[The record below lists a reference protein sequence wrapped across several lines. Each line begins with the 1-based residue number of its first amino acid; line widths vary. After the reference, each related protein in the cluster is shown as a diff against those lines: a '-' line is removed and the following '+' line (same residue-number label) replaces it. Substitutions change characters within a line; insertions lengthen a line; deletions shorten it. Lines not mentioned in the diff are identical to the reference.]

1 MLSKPNDFRKG
12 ENFMAETEYILEAK
26 NIVKVFPGVHALKGV
41 DLKVKK
47 GEILALVGENGAGKS
62 TLMKCVLGIYP
73 PTSGEIIFDGVHKK
87 RYSTIDALKMG
98 ISMIQQELSPI
109 EHRPIMENIWIGRE
123 PINKAGF
130 VDHKKMYEM
139 TRELLSSIGM
149 NEDPKM
155 LVKDLTVA
163 KQQMVEIAKAISY
176 DAKLIIMDEP
186 TSAISGNEIAELFS
200 IMRKIKKEGKS
211 IIYIS
216 HKLDEIYQISDRVV
230 VLRDGEF
237 VGSDDIDK
245 IEVNK
250 MIEMMVGREV
260 NELFPKTKCEIG
272 DVKMKVVGLS
282 SGKKFQDISFDVRKG
297 EILGIAGLIGAG
309 RTELIETIFGLRKRT
324 AGKVFIDGK
333 EVQINSPAD
342 AIENG
347 MAFLTEDRRLNGIF
361 PVLSVKI
368 NLMVADM
375 NHLINKAGF
384 LSNKLIVKKCLEYI
398 KAIQIKTP
406 SQEQLIM
413 NLSGG
418 NQQKVLVGR
427 WLMTN
432 PEILF
437 LDEPTRGI
445 DVGTKAEIHKLISE
459 LAGQCKSIVMVSSE
473 LPEILGMSDRILVL
487 NEGRLTGVL
496 ENNDE
501 LTQEEVMKY
510 ATKRGN

>member
-1 MLSKPNDFRKG
+1 
-12 ENFMAETEYILEAK
+12 MAETEYILEAT
-26 NIVKVFPGVHALKGV
+26 NIVKEFPGVHALKGV

-47 GEILALVGENGAGKS
+47 GEILGLVGENGAGKS
-62 TLMKCVLGIYP
+62 TLMKCIIGIHP
-73 PTSGEIIFDGVHKK
+73 PSSGEIVFDSVQMKK
-87 RYSTIDALKMG
+87 YSTIDALNMG

-123 PINKAGF
+123 PRNKVGL
-130 VDHKKMYEM
+130 VDHQQMYKI
-139 TRELLSSIGM
+139 TKELLKSIGM
-149 NEDPKM
+149 DEDPKM

-176 DAKLIIMDEP
+176 QAKLIIMDEP
-186 TSAISGNEIAELFS
+186 TSAISGNEITELFS
-200 IMRKIKKEGKS
+200 LMRKVKEEGRS

-216 HKLDEIYQISDRVV
+216 HKLDEIYTITDRVV
-230 VLRDGEF
+230 ILRDGEF
-237 VGSDDIDK
+237 IASSDIDK
-245 IEVNK
+245 IEVTK
-250 MIEMMVGREV
+250 MIEMMVGREI
-260 NELFPKTKCEIG
+260 NDFFPKIKCDIG
-272 DVKMKVVGLS
+272 EVKMRVEGLS
-282 SGKKFQDISFDVRKG
+282 SGKKFQNISFDVRKG
-297 EILGIAGLIGAG
+297 EILGVAGLIGAG
-309 RTELIETIFGLRKRT
+309 RTELIETIFGIRKKT
-324 AGKVFIDGK
+324 AGKVIIDGK
-333 EVQINSPAD
+333 EVDIKSPAD

-368 NLMVADM
+368 NLVVANL
-375 NHLINKAGF
+375 NHLVNKSGF

-406 SQEQLIM
+406 SQEQIVM

-473 LPEILGMSDRILVL
+473 LPEILGMSDRIIVL

-496 ENNDE
+496 ENTKE

-510 ATKRGN
+510 ATKRELQGENNEG

>member
-1 MLSKPNDFRKG
+1 MS
-12 ENFMAETEYILEAK
+12 ENEYILEAT
-26 NIVKVFPGVHALKGV
+26 NIVKKFPGVHALKGV

-47 GEILALVGENGAGKS
+47 GEILGLVGENGAGKS
-62 TLMKCVLGIYP
+62 TLMKCIIGIHP
-73 PTSGEIIFDGVHKK
+73 PTSGEIIFDGIQLNKF
-87 RYSTIDALKMG
+87 STIDALKMG

-109 EHRPIMENIWIGRE
+109 EHRPIMENIWLGRE
-123 PINKAGF
+123 PKNKAGL
-130 VDHKKMYEM
+130 VDHKQMFKM
-139 TRELLSSIGM
+139 TKELLSTIGM
-149 NEDPKM
+149 DDDPKM

-163 KQQMVEIAKAISY
+163 KQQMIEIAKAISY

-186 TSAISGNEIAELFS
+186 TSALSGTEIAELFS
-200 IMRKIKKEGKS
+200 IMRKIKEEGKS

-216 HKLDEIYQISDRVV
+216 HKLDEIYEITDRVV
-230 VLRDGEF
+230 VLRDGEYI
-237 VGSDDIDK
+237 GSKDIDK

-250 MIEMMVGREV
+250 MIEMMVGREIT
-260 NELFPKTKCEIG
+260 ELFPKVKCEIC
-272 DVKMKVVGLS
+272 DVKMKVEGLS

-297 EILGIAGLIGAG
+297 EILGVAGLVGSG
-309 RTELIETIFGLRKRT
+309 RTDLIETIFGMRKST

-333 EVQINSPAD
+333 EVEIKSPAD
-342 AIENG
+342 AIANG

-361 PVLSVKI
+361 PMLSVKI
-368 NLMVADM
+368 NIIVANM
-375 NHLINKAGF
+375 NHLINKAGL
-384 LSNKLIVKKCLEYI
+384 LSTKLVNLKSLEYI

-406 SQEQLIM
+406 SPEQMVM

-445 DVGTKAEIHKLISE
+445 DVGTKAEIHRLITE
-459 LAGQCKSIVMVSSE
+459 LAGQGKSIVMVSSE
-473 LPEILGMSDRILVL
+473 LPEILGMSDRVIVL
-487 NEGRLTGVL
+487 CQGRLTGVL

-501 LTQEEVMKY
+501 LTQEIVMQY
-510 ATKRGN
+510 ATKKVS

>member
-1 MLSKPNDFRKG
+1 
-12 ENFMAETEYILEAK
+12 MAETEYILEVT
-26 NIVKVFPGVHALKGV
+26 NIVKKFPGVDALKGV

-47 GEILALVGENGAGKS
+47 GEILGLVGENGAGKS
-62 TLMKCVLGIYP
+62 TLMKCIIGYYP
-73 PTSGEIIFDGVHKK
+73 PTSGKIKFDGNDNN

-109 EHRPIMENIWIGRE
+109 EHRPVMENIWIGRE
-123 PINKAGF
+123 PRNKVGL
-130 VDHKKMYEM
+130 VDHKQMYKMTE
-139 TRELLSSIGM
+139 ELLASIGM
-149 NEDPKM
+149 DYDPHM

-200 IMRKIKKEGKS
+200 IMRRLKEEGKS

-216 HKLDEIYQISDRVV
+216 HKLDEIYEITDRVV

-237 VGSDDIDK
+237 VGSEDINE

-260 NELFPKTKCEIG
+260 TELFPKIKCEIG
-272 DVKMKVVGLS
+272 DVKMKVEGLS
-282 SGKKFQDISFDVRKG
+282 SGKKFQDISFDLRKG
-297 EILGIAGLIGAG
+297 EILGIAGLVGAG
-309 RTELIETIFGLRKRT
+309 RTELIETIFGLRRKT
-324 AGKVFIDGK
+324 AGKVYIDGD
-333 EVQINSPAD
+333 EVQIKSPVD
-342 AIENG
+342 SIKNG
-347 MAFLTEDRRLNGIF
+347 IAFLTEDRRLNGIF
-361 PVLSVKI
+361 PVLSVKV
-368 NLMVADM
+368 NLIVADL
-375 NHLINKAGF
+375 NNLISKTTG
-384 LSNKLIVKKCLEYI
+384 LLDNKLALKKCLEYI
-398 KAIQIKTP
+398 NAIQIKTP
-406 SQEQLIM
+406 SQEQIVM

-445 DVGTKAEIHKLISE
+445 DVGTKSEIHRLITE
-459 LAGQCKSIVMVSSE
+459 LAGQGKSIIMVSSE
-473 LPEILGMSDRILVL
+473 LPEILGMSDRVIVL
-487 NEGRLTGVL
+487 HEGRLTGIL
-496 ENNDE
+496 ENNSK
-501 LTQEEVMKY
+501 LTQETVMQY
-510 ATKRGN
+510 ATATKRMGKGENYEIK

>member
-1 MLSKPNDFRKG
+1 
-12 ENFMAETEYILEAK
+12 MAETEYILEAT
-26 NIVKVFPGVHALKGV
+26 NIVKEFPGVHALKGV

-47 GEILALVGENGAGKS
+47 GEILGLVGENGAGKS
-62 TLMKCVLGIYP
+62 TLMKCIIGIHP
-73 PTSGEIIFDGVHKK
+73 PSSGEIVFDGVQMKK
-87 RYSTIDALKMG
+87 YSTIDALNMG

-123 PINKAGF
+123 PKTKLGL
-130 VDHKKMYEM
+130 VDHQKMYKM
-139 TRELLSSIGM
+139 TKDLLASVGM
-149 NEDPKM
+149 DEDPKM

-176 DAKLIIMDEP
+176 QAKLIIMDEP

-200 IMRKIKKEGKS
+200 LMRKVKEEGRS

-216 HKLDEIYQISDRVV
+216 HKLDEIYNITDRVV
-230 VLRDGEF
+230 ILRDGEF
-237 VGSDDIDK
+237 IASSDINK
-245 IEVNK
+245 IQVTK
-250 MIEMMVGREV
+250 MIEMMVGREIKDF
-260 NELFPKTKCEIG
+260 FPKIKCDIG
-272 DVKMKVVGLS
+272 EVKMRVEGLS
-282 SGKKFQDISFDVRKG
+282 SGKKFQNISFDVRKG
-297 EILGIAGLIGAG
+297 EILGVAGLIGAG
-309 RTELIETIFGLRKRT
+309 RTELIETIFGIRKKT

-333 EVQINSPAD
+333 KVDIKSPAD

-368 NLMVADM
+368 NLVVANL
-375 NHLINKAGF
+375 NHLVNKSGF

-406 SQEQLIM
+406 SQEQIVM

-473 LPEILGMSDRILVL
+473 LPEILGMSDRIIVL

-496 ENNDE
+496 ENTKK

-510 ATKRGN
+510 ATKRER